1 MPRISE
7 TNLNISLHNSTV
19 SSGLVGSLPSFVDN
33 NDGTY
38 TVGDCDVLLYD
49 NDRQE
54 GSPKMYHITGGLRDI
69 TTASNEV
76 RYLFVDYNSGS
87 PQYEDWTYAQ
97 LPNWNSS
104 DATPIYTMYNE
115 NNILIQYFCWDG
127 LGQGLAD
134 KNHRRILKTLRF
146 ARESGAD
153 LSVTDP
159 ANSIQCT
166 EGIIWLGSIEH
177 DLPAFDSSTVGH
189 RFYFWHNTGT
199 GLTID
204 ITQTGGIVDSAVVNA
219 GGTGYYQD
227 DVIEITGGGGTGATI
242 SLDTVSS
249 GVVTAISI
257 VSGGTGYSNT
267 TGATTYEGWIQQVTT
282 DGTGTYDKVNYDGGD
297 GALPGGGSAGVNPV
311 SDGSFVIN
319 WVYRDAK
326 NTYGV
331 IVLGEQ
337 SFGTLAEAQGS
348 CIRSDLPIKFSVTDF
363 LIGRIIIQ
371 KNGTS
376 ANLVESIFSQAPLGL
391 VTSHSALSGLQGG
404 QTEEYFHLNSA
415 QQQHVT
421 AGLPLCLSTYN
432 VTPEKNTVQNV
443 HGSLLAIADQSG
455 TVLNSGT
462 NITGNNGQSK
472 LMISVGAVTTN
483 GTITI
488 TGDTV
493 NPDTGAVT
501 ASDTENIIIPATN
514 NTTTDTSTT
523 DANGIDL
530 WGFTDGYITT
540 KWFRD
545 GFTISTTDASLTS
558 VDIYQISYEQFNYKT
573 NVVIDS
579 IDANF
584 YVTNTG
590 ASLSGHFYTVVVT
603 DSRVDVTQIATEVW
617 TTGTGTAFP
626 VAARYYRIRDGSLD
640 ININGSTDGI
650 FVALAFQGVGSY
662 FNDVGL
668 KIWTRIL
675 P

>member
-1 MPRISE
+1 MPKISE
-7 TNLNISLHNSTV
+7 TNSNINLYNSTV
-19 SSGLVGSLPSFVDN
+19 SSGLIGALPSFVDN

-54 GSPKMYHITGGLRDI
+54 DSPKMYHITGGLRDI
-69 TTASNEV
+69 SSATNEV
-76 RYLFVDYNSGS
+76 RYLFVNYNSGS

-97 LPNWNSS
+97 LSNWDSS
-104 DATPIYTMYNE
+104 SITPIYTMYNE
-115 NNILIQYFCWDG
+115 NNVFIQYFCWDG

-134 KNHRRILKTLRF
+134 KNHRRLLKTIRF
-146 ARESGAD
+146 ARESGGD

-177 DLPAFDSSTVGH
+177 DMPAFNSATVGH

-204 ITQTGGIVDSAVVNA
+204 ITQTGGVVDSAVVNA

-227 DVIEITGGGGTGATI
+227 DVIEITSGGGTGATI

-267 TGATTYEGWIQQVTT
+267 TGAITYEGWTQQLIT
-282 DGTGTYDKVNYDGGD
+282 DGTGVYNKTDYDS
-297 GALPGGGSAGVNPV
+297 SAGVNPV
-311 SDGSFVIN
+311 DDGDYVVN
-319 WVYRDAK
+319 WVYRDAR
-326 NTYGV
+326 NVYCV
-331 IVLGEQ
+331 IMLGDQ
-337 SFGTLAEAQGS
+337 GFSTLAEAQGS
-348 CIRSDLPIKFSVTDF
+348 TPRNNIPDKFYVTDF
-363 LIGRIIIQ
+363 LVGRIIIQ
-371 KNGTS
+371 KDGTS
-376 ANLVESIFSQAPLGL
+376 ADLVESTFSQAPLGL

-404 QTEEYFHLNSA
+404 QTDEYFHLNSA
-415 QQQHVT
+415 QQQHIT
-421 AGLPLCLSTYN
+421 AGLPLCLSIYN
-432 VTPEKNTVQNV
+432 VAPEKNTVQNI
-443 HGSLLAIADQSG
+443 HGSLLVIADQSG

-472 LMISVGAVTTN
+472 LMISVGAVTTI

-493 NPDTGAVT
+493 NPDTGAIT
-501 ASDTENIIIPATN
+501 ISDTEDIIIPATG

-523 DANGIDL
+523 DTNSIDI
-530 WGFTDGYITT
+530 WDFVGGYITS
-540 KWFRD
+540 KWFKD
-545 GFTISTTDASLTS
+545 GFTISTIDASLTDLD
-558 VDIYQISYEQFNYKT
+558 VYQITYEQFNRKT
-573 NVVIDS
+573 NIVIDS

-584 YVTNTG
+584 HVSNIG
-590 ASLSGHFYTVVVT
+590 ASFSGHFYKVVVT
-603 DSRVDVTQIATEVW
+603 NSRVDITSIADDVW

-626 VAARYYRIRDGSLD
+626 VANRYYRIRDGELD
-640 ININGSTDGI
+640 ENINGSTDGV
-650 FVALAFQGVGSY
+650 FVTLAFQGVGSY
-662 FNDVGL
+662 FTDVGM
-668 KIWTRIL
+668 KVWTRIL